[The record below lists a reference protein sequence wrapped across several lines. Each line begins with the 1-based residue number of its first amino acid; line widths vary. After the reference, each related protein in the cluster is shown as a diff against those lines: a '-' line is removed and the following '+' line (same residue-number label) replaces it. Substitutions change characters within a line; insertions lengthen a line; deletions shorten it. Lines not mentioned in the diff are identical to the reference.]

1 MVERASE
8 HRGITTLDDGRK
20 VPKSDVRLG
29 VVAHC
34 EDATACIGLV
44 LALGGHLPETMVTL
58 LGGLQNDLLDVSAD
72 LHAPVSD
79 NEEASQVRIDAGYI
93 DRLHYL
99 VEYYSQDLT
108 DLSGAI
114 VPGGTATAAL
124 IYKARTA
131 VRLAEVHAWEAVETH
146 GDAVNAVAADYLD
159 EMSHLLQ
166 VLARAANA
174 EHGDTVWQPGLS
186 AVQADQAAAA
196 AGTAA
201 DAGE

>member
-1 MVERASE
+1 MERASE

-29 VVAHC
+29 AVAHC
-34 EDATACIGLV
+34 EDATACLGLV

-79 NEEASQVRIDAGYI
+79 HDDTSQVRIDTSYI

-108 DLSGAI
+108 DLADAV

-124 IYKARTA
+124 IYKTRTA
-131 VRLAEVHAWEAVETH
+131 VRLAEVHAWEAIETH
-146 GDAVNAVAADYLD
+146 GNAVNPVAADYLD
-159 EMSHLLQ
+159 EMSHLLL
-166 VLARAANA
+166 VLARAANS

-186 AVQADQAAAA
+186 AVEADQAAKAA
-196 AGTAA
+196 ATAA
-201 DAGE
+201 DSDE

>member
-1 MVERASE
+1 MERASE

-20 VPKSDVRLG
+20 VPKSDLRLG
-29 VVAHC
+29 AVAHC
-34 EDATACIGLV
+34 EDATACLGLV

-72 LHAPVSD
+72 LHAPVSND
-79 NEEASQVRIDAGYI
+79 DDASQVRIDAGYI

-108 DLSGAI
+108 ELSGSI

-131 VRLAEVHAWEAVETH
+131 VRLAEVHAWGAIDTH
-146 GDAVNAVAADYLD
+146 GDTVNAVAADYLD
-159 EMSHLLQ
+159 ELSHLLL
-166 VLARAANA
+166 VLARTANA

-186 AVQADQAAAA
+186 AIQAEEATEAAATEA
-196 AGTAA
+196 A
-201 DAGE
+201 EQS